1 MPRNKS
7 EKRTSCPEA
16 MAYVHA
22 SRRCLLTGDKSRMN
36 QAWAHMPNW
45 VGGRILTECGSRHTA
60 DSEAIWRHT
69 VIAFI
74 ETNFTT

>member
-1 MPRNKS
+1 
-7 EKRTSCPEA
+7 
-16 MAYVHA
+16 
-22 SRRCLLTGDKSRMN
+22 MN